1 MAALQLSKVSKY
13 EQTFKTRHRPS
24 GRPTDIE
31 DTEPLFPAANV
42 HPVLADVARRR
53 AYALV
58 HHENRGALRRYY
70 QDELKVLE
78 RRGVDQV
85 AADSGKTLV
94 VAADSDAA

>member
-31 DTEPLFPAANV
+31 DVAPLFPAANV

-58 HHENRGALRRYY
+58 HHENRDALRRYY

-78 RRGVDQV
+78 RRGVAQV
-85 AADSGKTLV
+85 AADSGKTLTTAD
-94 VAADSDAA
+94 VA